1 MTPGNLERMIAL
13 ADEFFDAKND
23 PGQIAVDEEVMQTL
37 RGIHPATMS
46 EERDSNG
53 PIAWVLV
60 IPTSHSVMEEFL
72 RNEIGEKALLDKSVS
87 AHSYDSVYLCSALV
101 LPEHRKKGIARKLA
115 LDAVRAIQADFP
127 INALYC
133 WAFSEE
139 GKHLARSIAGEL
151 RLPIFQRD

>member
-23 PGQIAVDEEVMQTL
+23 PDQIAVDEEIMRKL

-46 EERDSNG
+46 EEADSNG

-60 IPTSHSVMEEFL
+60 IPTPQSSMEEFL
-72 RNEIGEKALLDKSVS
+72 RKEIGEKTLLDKSVA
-87 AHSYDSVYLCSALV
+87 AHSYEAVYLCSALV
-101 LPEHRKKGIARKLA
+101 LPEHRNKGIARKLA
-115 LDAVRAIQADFP
+115 MGAVRAIQADFP
-127 INALYC
+127 ISALYC

-151 RLPIFQRD
+151 HLPLFQRE